1 MDFYTESM
9 MKIVGMPKK
18 VTLYGKSVPTELLFS
33 PSMAESLLYWHASNI
48 SMNLH
53 GEVLLDTRVV
63 SAPDEVSGTRLESLT
78 KEFSVQ
84 GDNPA
89 MGLAASLMIL
99 SAAGDDIIS
108 PMKKHRNFYFAPL
121 IMGFREAVR
130 VGYDK
135 GDVLK
140 ANDFKLASV
149 FYDTIVKPARDVRY
163 QPPAISQGVKRE
175 QQGRS

>member
-84 GDNPA
+84 ICQA
-89 MGLAASLMIL
+89 
-99 SAAGDDIIS
+99 
-108 PMKKHRNFYFAPL
+108 
-121 IMGFREAVR
+121 
-130 VGYDK
+130 
-135 GDVLK
+135 
-140 ANDFKLASV
+140 
-149 FYDTIVKPARDVRY
+149 
-163 QPPAISQGVKRE
+163 
-175 QQGRS
+175 

>member
-78 KEFSVQ
+78 KDFPVIFNHLLPFKER
-84 GDNPA
+84 A
-89 MGLAASLMIL
+89 I
-99 SAAGDDIIS
+99 
-108 PMKKHRNFYFAPL
+108 KR
-121 IMGFREAVR
+121 
-130 VGYDK
+130 YDK
-135 GDVLK
+135 GDTGG
-140 ANDFKLASV
+140 S
-149 FYDTIVKPARDVRY
+149 
-163 QPPAISQGVKRE
+163 
-175 QQGRS
+175 